1 MQGVPLLLFSL
12 TVIYISRKALAFWKA
27 TRGIHNFPGRRLLFS
42 PASLLGNFLPKIK
55 YVNAGRNQLFV
66 LKHEPFEQVGWDI
79 HSAISVIPNIRT
91 SIVLADAAAIKEVT
105 SSRARFPKPVQH
117 YSSLTFFGRNIVAS
131 EGAEWKKYR
140 KISAPA
146 FSDRNNVLVWD
157 ESIKTVK
164 GMFTDMWG
172 DRDVVTVD
180 HCVEITLPIAL
191 FIIGA
196 AGFGRGISWKADEIT
211 PPGYTMTFKE
221 SLHTVT
227 TNVFIK
233 LAVPRWAMGLTET
246 FRQTDRAYDE
256 LRRYMTEMI
265 RERQASEK
273 IERHDLFSQLLE
285 ANDNNLDA
293 TTLTESELIGNIY
306 IFLVAGHETTA
317 HTLCF
322 TFALLALYP
331 DEQEKLYE
339 HIKSILVDGA
349 DPTYEQM
356 PLLTYSSAVFYET
369 LRMFPPVTGVPK
381 FAAED
386 TTLTA
391 SNSHGETMT
400 VPIPKGTDITLNVP
414 GLHYNPRY
422 WEDPHTFKPSRFL
435 EDWPRDAFIPFSAGA
450 RACIGRKFFET
461 EGIAILTMLVSHY
474 KIVVKDEPEFAGE
487 TFEQRK
493 ARVLA
498 CRAGLTITP
507 LRVPLTFI
515 RR

>member
-1 MQGVPLLLFSL
+1 MQGVPLLLISL
-12 TVIYISRKALAFWKA
+12 TVIYIFRTASAFWKA
-27 TRGIHNFPGRRLLFS
+27 TRGIHNLPGRRLLFS
-42 PASLLGNFLPKIK
+42 TSSLLDLLPKVK
-55 YVNAGRNQLFV
+55 YISAGRNQLFV
-66 LKHEPFEQVGWDI
+66 LKHEPFEQVGRDI
-79 HSAISVIPNIRT
+79 HSEISVAPNVRT

-105 SSRARFPKPVQH
+105 SSRAKFPKPVQN
-117 YSSLTFFGRNIVAS
+117 YWPLSFFGRNIVAS

-146 FSDRNNVLVWD
+146 FSDRNNVLVWN

-164 GMFTDMWG
+164 GMFT
-172 DRDVVTVD
+172 
-180 HCVEITLPIAL
+180 EIWAIIAL

-196 AGFGRGISWKADEIT
+196 AGFGRDISWKADEIT

-227 TNVFIK
+227 TNVFVK
-233 LAVPRWAMGLTET
+233 LAVPSWAMGLTET

-256 LRRYMTEMI
+256 LRRYVTEMI
-265 RERQASEK
+265 CERQAAAEK

-285 ANDNNLDA
+285 ANDNNLGA

-331 DEQEKLYE
+331 DEQDKLYE
-339 HIKSILVDGA
+339 HTKSVLVDGA
-349 DPTYEQM
+349 DPEYN
-356 PLLTYSSAVFYET
+356 PLMIDFILICMLTYSVFYET
-369 LRMFPPVTGVPK
+369 LRMFPIAAGIPK
-381 FAAED
+381 FAAEE

-391 SNSHGETMT
+391 SNLHGETIT
-400 VPIPKGTDITLNVP
+400 VPIPKGTDITLNLT

-422 WEDPHTFKPSRFL
+422 WKDPHTFKPSRFL

-450 RACIGRKFFET
+450 RACLGRKFAET